1 MIKYLEKCRPVI
13 FLLVA
18 CMVFPGCAEP
28 ELTLEES
35 LRLVN
40 QHLEA
45 GHPAQAIKLLQTLD
59 TKFPN
64 RIEVLESLSFLY
76 AEKQN
81 HALAARY
88 FAMAA
93 HASPIHKEFLLY
105 AAQSHK
111 LADNPRSAA
120 RQYHLYLESSP
131 GDASVWKILGELLQE
146 MEDINAAIN
155 AYLESYRLQ
164 AIGEIAL
171 RLGSLFDQV
180 DNRPQAESWYQTAL
194 LLEDGAGDTA
204 LLGLLELAIK
214 RKDFTTAETLVK
226 KLDEDHPDR
235 LDLSPLASKRLELK
249 QWRMQQDELALE
261 LAQQEQVATDLSE
274 HAAEAQREA
283 EKSDVPA
290 NMEPLAI
297 EPVPQPTES
306 SNIIDR
312 TREPALETAVPI
324 SKNPRILLSQA
335 RRHKEAGQYPDAIKK
350 YRALLN
356 IDDRSAQVWSEMADT
371 YLSDNQ
377 SSMARI
383 MSFKAIRRD
392 PSNLFYT
399 LQYLQLTRQTQPPQ
413 RFFNELSQAKKI
425 FPNSPEITL
434 DMARAYNTIKSNR
447 RRATAL
453 YREFLKVASNN
464 HPDRAT
470 ANAELKALS
479 QR

>member
-1 MIKYLEKCRPVI
+1 MIKYLEKCRPVL

-18 CMVFPGCAEP
+18 SMVFPGCAEP

-45 GHPAQAIKLLQTLD
+45 GHPAQAINLLHTLD

-88 FAMAA
+88 FARAA
-93 HASPIHKEFLLY
+93 HVSPIHREFLLY
-105 AAQSHK
+105 AAQSHR
-111 LADNPRSAA
+111 LADDPHSAA

-131 GDASVWKILGELLQE
+131 EDASVWKTLGELQQE

-164 AIGEIAL
+164 ASGEIAV
-171 RLGSLFDQV
+171 RLGTLFDQV
-180 DNRPQAESWYQTAL
+180 DNRPQAESWYQAAL
-194 LLEDGAGDTA
+194 HLEDGAGDTA
-204 LLGLLELAIK
+204 LLGLLKLAINQ
-214 RKDFTTAETLVK
+214 KDFNTAETLVK

-261 LAQQEQVATDLSE
+261 LAQQEQVATDLSM

-283 EKSDVPA
+283 EKSEFSA
-290 NMEPLAI
+290 NVEPMAT
-297 EPVPQPTES
+297 EPVPQPAES
-306 SNIIDR
+306 SIIIDR

-335 RRHKEAGQYPDAIKK
+335 RRHKESGQYPDAIKK

-356 IDDRSAQVWSEMADT
+356 IDDRSAKAWSELADT
-371 YLSDNQ
+371 YLFDNQ
-377 SSMARI
+377 PLIARK
-383 MSFKAIRRD
+383 MSFVAIRRD
-392 PSNLFYT
+392 PANLFYT
-399 LQYLQLTRQTQPPQ
+399 LQYLQLTQQTQTPK

-434 DMARAYNTIKSNR
+434 EMARAYNTIMSNR
-447 RRATAL
+447 RRATAH
-453 YREFLKVASNN
+453 YRDFLKIVSNN
-464 HPDRAT
+464 HPDRA
-470 ANAELKALS
+470 AAEAELKALS